1 MIYKP
6 MVNSARH
13 FIFILAKNIVEVVT
27 FSGLIV
33 YKK

>member
-6 MVNSARH
+6 MVNFVRLS
-13 FIFILAKNIVEVVT
+13 IFILAKNIVEVVT
-27 FSGLIV
+27 SSGLIV